1 MFHRWQHLCLW
12 PLHGLLTIMWQCLD
26 DFRKVLR
33 GRINTHRVPRPT
45 GWELVIFIAGKVVFA
60 ALAFVIPMQLHS
72 PAVVLAYY
80 SL

>member
-1 MFHRWQHLCLW
+1 VFHRWQHLCLW
-12 PLHGLLTIMWQCLD
+12 PLYGLLTIMWQCLD

-45 GWELVIFIAGKVVFA
+45 GWELVIFIADKVVFA